1 MGEDVG
7 PSKSFSLAFLS
18 SLSLDKD
25 LNFPILMSR
34 FNTAVSLYNNMKGWN
49 RGYRRPVVA

>member
-1 MGEDVG
+1 MWGVRGFQELFTCV
-7 PSKSFSLAFLS
+7 FNEFI
-18 SLSLDKD
+18 LDKGS
-25 LNFPILMSR
+25 NFPILMSR